1 MHRIRLSKQQPL
13 LKDKTYLDD
22 PLSQQLFWGEA
33 TPMVQHALSLQ
44 HYATKFSRYP
54 DPDNAKKL

>member
-1 MHRIRLSKQQPL
+1 LSKQQPL